1 MESRAIT
8 QTPPAQSRRR
18 ASARRSAAGSR
29 WEALRSSPLLL
40 STIVCLALAALSAAI
55 LPTVPSYDPWSWIVW
70 GREVTDPHLSFIVNG
85 GPSGKRLPMI
95 FTTIYGLFGGA
106 APTLWVI
113 TARVGGLLALWGT
126 WKLTSRLVGG
136 GW

>member
-18 ASARRSAAGSR
+18 ESAGRSAEGSR

-40 STIVCLALAALSAAI
+40 STIVCLALAALSAAV

-70 GREVTDPHLSFIVNG
+70 GREIVNPHLGFSTGG
-85 GPSGKRLPMI
+85 GPSWKPLPVR
-95 FTTIYGLFGGA
+95 FT
-106 APTLWVI
+106 AP
-113 TARVGGLLALWGT
+113 
-126 WKLTSRLVGG
+126 
-136 GW
+136 